1 MERKSQ
7 TGYLVLADISGYTS
21 FVAQTE
27 IEHAEK
33 AISILL
39 ETIIGKLRDGL
50 TIVKL
55 EGDAVFAYVPDEQ
68 MPNCSAML
76 DLLDNTYVIFRDS
89 AKDLNEQ
96 ATCPCRACRAI
107 PTLDLKFF
115 VHYGEFIIQQVAG
128 IKDLLGNDVTVVHR
142 LAKNHVSESTGWNG
156 YMLFTGNCLERMQ
169 ADKKPFIQQ
178 AETYEHLGDV
188 ETYVMDM
195 HVRYDEMK
203 R

>member
-1 MERKSQ
+1 MERKTQ

-21 FVAQTE
+21 FIAKTE

-39 ETIIGKLRDGL
+39 EDIIEKMDDVL

-55 EGDAVFAYVPDEQ
+55 EGDAVFAYVSNDQ
-68 MPNCSAML
+68 MPDCSAML
-76 DLLDNTYVIFRDS
+76 ELLDNTYLIFRDS
-89 AKDLNEQ
+89 ARALHAQ
-96 ATCPCRACRAI
+96 ATCPCKACLAI

-115 VHYGEFIIQQVAG
+115 VHHGEYIVQQVAG
-128 IKDLLGNDVTVVHR
+128 IRDLLGNDVTLIHR

-156 YMLFTGNCLERMQ
+156 YVLFTGNCLERMQ
-169 ADKKPFIQQ
+169 ADKQPFIQQ

-188 ETYVMDM
+188 ETYVMNM
-195 HVRYDEMK
+195 HVRYEDMK
-203 R
+203 K

>member
-1 MERKSQ
+1 MERKTQ

-21 FVAQTE
+21 FVAKTE
-27 IEHAEK
+27 IDHAEK

-39 ETIIGKLRDGL
+39 ETIIEKLDSVL

-55 EGDAVFAYVPDEQ
+55 EGDAVFAHVSDDQISGCE
-68 MPNCSAML
+68 AML
-76 DLLDNTYVIFRDS
+76 DLLDNTYLIFRNS
-89 AKDLNEQ
+89 AKALHAQ
-96 ATCPCRACRAI
+96 ATCPCKACQAI

-115 VHYGEFIIQQVAG
+115 VHHGEYIVQQVAG
-128 IKDLLGNDVTVVHR
+128 TRDLMGNDVTLIHR
-142 LAKNHVSESTGWNG
+142 LAKNRVTESTGWNG
-156 YMLFTGNCLERMQ
+156 YVLFTGNCLERMQ

-195 HVRYDEMK
+195 NIRYEGMK